1 MLKSIILRHD
11 ILISIILI
19 IQELQEMCDEAGVR
33 LEYLPPYSPDFNP
46 IEEAFTELKAW
57 IKKNYALME
66 VYDTFDQFLE
76 RALRY
81 MSEKPSN
88 HFHSCHIAM

>member
-19 IQELQEMCDEAGVR
+19 IQKLQKMCDEAGIH
-33 LEYLPPYSPDFNP
+33 LEYLLSYSSDFNP

-57 IKKNYALME
+57 IKKNYGLME
-66 VYDTFDQFLE
+66 VYDMFDQFLKH
-76 RALRY
+76 AL
-81 MSEKPSN
+81 
-88 HFHSCHIAM
+88 

>member
-1 MLKSIILRHD
+1 
-11 ILISIILI
+11 
-19 IQELQEMCDEAGVR
+19 MCDEAGVH
-33 LEYLPPYSPDFNP
+33 LEYLPSYSPDFNP

-76 RALRY
+76 NALWY
-81 MSEKPSN
+81 MGGKPGN
-88 HFHSCHIAM
+88 HFRFCHIAM

>member
-1 MLKSIILRHD
+1 
-11 ILISIILI
+11 
-19 IQELQEMCDEAGVR
+19 MCDEAGIH

-46 IEEAFTELKAW
+46 IEEAFAELKAW

-66 VYDTFDQFLE
+66 VYDMFDQFLE
-76 RALRY
+76 RALWY
-81 MSEKPSN
+81 MGGKPGN

>member
-1 MLKSIILRHD
+1 
-11 ILISIILI
+11 
-19 IQELQEMCDEAGVR
+19 MCDEAGVR

-46 IEEAFTELKAW
+46 IEEAFAELKAW

-76 RALRY
+76 RAL
-81 MSEKPSN
+81 
-88 HFHSCHIAM
+88 